1 MVYAK
6 LDTVLDE
13 FAPKANVLGKVC
25 VRKV

>member
-1 MVYAK
+1 MFYAK